1 MEELSEQE
9 KVRREK
15 LQAIRDLGIDPY
27 PAALF
32 PVDNDSQSIK
42 DNFEEGIKVI
52 IAGRVMS
59 RRIQGKA
66 SFAELQDSN
75 GRIQLYFN
83 RDEICE
89 GDDK

>member
-42 DNFEEGIKVI
+42 DNFEEGKV
-52 IAGRVMS
+52 
-59 RRIQGKA
+59 
-66 SFAELQDSN
+66 
-75 GRIQLYFN
+75 
-83 RDEICE
+83 
-89 GDDK
+89 